1 LASCTG
7 NGFHRNQ
14 DHNGQPRR
22 PDGVGC
28 VELDHRLQIDVL
40 NQPWVIGNSI
50 RGNLDVVLS
59 SGAAQIEGTVV
70 DARSQPVPS
79 LQAVLIPDQDRS
91 RTELI
96 KSAVTDQNGR
106 FTLRGVSPGNYKIF
120 AWEGLESNAYFDP
133 EVLRQYEQ
141 QGKAVRVGEGEKIT
155 AEVKM
160 IPAKPQ

>member
-1 LASCTG
+1 
-7 NGFHRNQ
+7 
-14 DHNGQPRR
+14 
-22 PDGVGC
+22 
-28 VELDHRLQIDVL
+28 VL